1 MSNHGS
7 GEPMNPGI
15 NYESRDLGAKG
26 IVVFL
31 IVLAISGIL
40 IELLVWGMLRFYNRM
55 TVENNVPAAGTSELY
70 GEPYATP
77 VTGDPAL
84 RFPKPA
90 LQVDDVA
97 DMNKMRAENEEILS
111 SYGWVDQANGVVR
124 VPIQTAIDQVAEKG
138 LPVRQEQGAQP
149 TAKFG
154 AGSGTI
160 AGEGGGAGSL
170 VNH

>member
-7 GEPMNPGI
+7 GLPVNPGI

-31 IVLAISGIL
+31 IVLAVSGIL
-40 IELLVWGMLRFYNRM
+40 IELLVWGMLRFYNKL
-55 TVENNVPAAGTSELY
+55 TVENNVPTAGTAQLYTQPTELT
-70 GEPYATP
+70 G
-77 VTGDPAL
+77 GDPAL

-97 DMNKMRAENEEILS
+97 DMNKLKAENEEILN
-111 SYGWVDQANGVVR
+111 SYGWVDQNNGVVR
-124 VPIQTAIDQVAEKG
+124 VPIQTAIDQVAQKG
-138 LPVRQEQGAQP
+138 LPVRQQNAQP
-149 TAKFG
+149 AAGFG
-154 AGSGTI
+154 TGNGTI
-160 AGEGGGAGSL
+160 PGEGGGAGSL

>member
-1 MSNHGS
+1 MSNHG
-7 GEPMNPGI
+7 GGQPANPGI
-15 NYESRDLGAKG
+15 TYESRDLGAKA

-55 TVENNVPAAGTSELY
+55 TVENNVPTTGTSQLY
-70 GEPYATP
+70 GQPYATP
-77 VTGDPAL
+77 ATGDPAL

-97 DMNKMRAENEEILS
+97 DMNKLKAENEEILN
-111 SYGWVDQANGVVR
+111 SYGWVDKNSGVVR
-124 VPIQTAIDQVAEKG
+124 VPIQTAIDQVAQKG
-138 LPVRQEQGAQP
+138 LPVRQQSNQP
-149 TAKFG
+149 PIAGFG
-154 AGSGTI
+154 DGNGSI